1 MNYEKKLKSYHIN
14 SWENGLEF
22 HPSQISPISKIVT
35 IICWRK
41 KRFEA
46 FERVSHSS
54 WGTGSGWPA
63 KRNIQRSFQWKTLLH
78 STIMRN
84 VQGKQSSLQNM
95 AADHNAYSPGSR
107 TPSTFHQRS
116 HSRSASWSYTSGN
129 GQITL
134 APLNPIRSVIR
145 EFVPS
150 FGHRSPGSRS
160 SASSPLSPL
169 SPSSYVNIAEVL
181 RDANDE
187 EDTGTN
193 RMSNFTAVNVNSGNS
208 SEADAEHG
216 DANMAPGN
224 PNSSGNGSGR
234 AAGDRVEFQGTISWL
249 EKSLPFVILL
259 LSRIMWDHRLG
270 WWSRLCFTPLH

>member
-1 MNYEKKLKSYHIN
+1 
-14 SWENGLEF
+14 
-22 HPSQISPISKIVT
+22 
-35 IICWRK
+35 
-41 KRFEA
+41 
-46 FERVSHSS
+46 
-54 WGTGSGWPA
+54 
-63 KRNIQRSFQWKTLLH
+63 
-78 STIMRN
+78 
-84 VQGKQSSLQNM
+84 M

-224 PNSSGNGSGR
+224 SNSSGNGSGR

-270 WWSRLCFTPLH
+270 WCYRLCFTLLH